1 MIIPCGS
8 GNPMRPPRF
17 ELAIYSTL
25 QDAQPQTVIALWKA
39 KIEEPK
45 FLKSD
50 PALVIFDQTT
60 KTRYKIASGNDGD
73 KQQLQWLYS
82 ACKGNLQVVPS
93 PTVLDTQTSSAANA
107 HQTVAESPERN
118 NNWCSGAVDANGWE
132 ISTNAESYNGW
143 GPTDGREHS
152 ELGNTGWMGGPTRKD
167 YNGWGVLDSG
177 PSVQT
182 LGDHSGWMD
191 ARTKKEND
199 WDVPDSRP
207 TGKQSHQVQSLLD
220 PPAHVQTSGLNA
232 SMSPSAPPI
241 PDDVLVEEPSQ
252 YPSIDF
258 NPVHLPATTT
268 TDHGASTTNDA
279 KGDGSSSCIICWEA
293 PVEGACIP
301 CGHMAGCMSCLNE
314 IKAKNGLCPVCRSKI
329 DKVIR
334 LYTV

>member
-1 MIIPCGS
+1 M
-8 GNPMRPPRF
+8 F
-17 ELAIYSTL
+17 EPFYSFHFYL
-25 QDAQPQTVIALWKA
+25 L
-39 KIEEPK
+39 E
-45 FLKSD
+45 
-50 PALVIFDQTT
+50 
-60 KTRYKIASGNDGD
+60 TRYKIASGNDGD